1 MKLPAASFQYDQK
14 DNQTV
19 RSILEKTDM
28 ENHKRGRDVE
38 ISPGRLVIKSPDGT
52 RWSIE
57 VDNSG
62 NVSASSL

>member
-1 MKLPAASFQYDQK
+1 MKLPRAKPLYDPV
-14 DNQTV
+14 DDQTL
-19 RSILEKTDM
+19 RNMLEKADM
-28 ENHKRGRDVE
+28 DNHKRARDVE

>member
-1 MKLPAASFQYDQK
+1 MKLPRAKLIYNQPDDQTLR
-14 DNQTV
+14 NM
-19 RSILEKTDM
+19 LEKADT
-28 ENHKRGRDVE
+28 ENHKKNRDVD
-38 ISPGRLVIKSPDGT
+38 ISPGRLIIKSPDGT

>member
-1 MKLPAASFQYDQK
+1 MRLPPSPAVYIQRDDQ
-14 DNQTV
+14 TA
-19 RSILEKTDM
+19 RSMAEKADM

-38 ISPGRLVIKSPDGT
+38 ISPGRLIIKSPDGT

-62 NVSASSL
+62 TVSASSL

>member
-1 MKLPAASFQYDQK
+1 MKLPPAPPLYNQREDQ
-14 DNQTV
+14 TA
-19 RSILEKTDM
+19 RSMIERADS
-28 ENHKRGRDVE
+28 ENHKRARDVE
-38 ISPGRLVIKSPDGT
+38 ISPGRLIIKSPDGT